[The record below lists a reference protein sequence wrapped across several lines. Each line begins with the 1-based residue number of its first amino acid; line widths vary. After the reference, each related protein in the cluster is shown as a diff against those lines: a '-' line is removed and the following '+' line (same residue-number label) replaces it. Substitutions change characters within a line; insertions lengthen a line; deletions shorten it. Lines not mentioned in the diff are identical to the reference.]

1 MIQGWYYENSN
12 LLEKNERVF
21 YKNRYLFVKIMNLHI
36 NKIHSHKKWKTFE
49 NVKKIKRKFNQI

>member
-36 NKIHSHKKWKTFE
+36 K
-49 NVKKIKRKFNQI
+49 